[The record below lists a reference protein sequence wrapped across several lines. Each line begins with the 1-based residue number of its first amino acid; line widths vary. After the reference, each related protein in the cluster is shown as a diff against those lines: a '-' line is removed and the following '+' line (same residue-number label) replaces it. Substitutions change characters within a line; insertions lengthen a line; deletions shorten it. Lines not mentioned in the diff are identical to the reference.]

1 MNAIQNQILR
11 IISCTY
17 QNKDTEEVVQ
27 VITSLFECLK
37 NENNDLISNIK
48 DLREEV
54 NDLISD
60 LKDDISTIQ
69 KEVDSLKVEIDN
81 INQYEDGNGL
91 VISGDIIPHSTPTEN
106 CKEIVLNLFWHHLNI
121 NLGDDEISFAHR
133 IGEKT
138 NNAIDNRKIFIKP
151 SRKQLSYRIFQA
163 SCDLNPPFYINYYSD
178 HTRRKID
185 YIIRQLKTKFP
196 EKIMGYHSYNNET
209 CILFNIC
216 DYSTNLTSTFD
227 WIETE
232 NQTMGEPKNQNMDE
246 TENRRIHVSIKT
258 IADLERFI
266 TMYHST
272 PIYNKTSIHFK
283 TYDHSTNAKNTFD
296 DEENENTHETEHGLV
311 YVSIKTLSD
320 LEVFMSIYLNTTI
333 TSYI

>member
-17 QNKDTEEVVQ
+17 QNNETEEVVQ

-121 NLGDDEISFAHR
+121 NLGDDEISIAYR
-133 IGEKT
+133 IGEKP

-151 SRKQLSYRIFQA
+151 SRNELSRRIFQA
-163 SCDLNPPFYINYYSD
+163 TCEYNPPFYVNYYLIY
-178 HTRRKID
+178 TRRKIA
-185 YIIRQLKTKFP
+185 YIIRQLKMNFP
-196 EKIMGYHSYNNET
+196 EKIIGYHSYNNET
-209 CILFNIC
+209 CILYNPRE
-216 DYSTNLTSTFD
+216 YSTNLTTSFD
-227 WIETE
+227 
-232 NQTMGEPKNQNMDE
+232 
-246 TENRRIHVSIKT
+246 
-258 IADLERFI
+258 
-266 TMYHST
+266 
-272 PIYNKTSIHFK
+272 
-283 TYDHSTNAKNTFD
+283 
-296 DEENENTHETEHGLV
+296 
-311 YVSIKTLSD
+311 
-320 LEVFMSIYLNTTI
+320 
-333 TSYI
+333 